1 MYMELTEING
11 RHKIVYK
18 SDKGKVQTKHRYRN
32 TFR

>member
-18 SDKGKVQTKHRYRN
+18 SDKGKKGADKTQI
-32 TFR
+32 